1 MRWLDG
7 ITDSKDMSLGK
18 LWGLV
23 MDREA
28 WRAAIHGVA
37 KSQTRLSDWTE
48 LRAECV
54 KKNRVFRL
62 ALVPLPLQ
70 KGVGDFSPMFTVK
83 TWLSSWVYKRVD
95 RPPFSVAGAPG
106 VFSPQTLSHWD
117 SDNSPMTVGFPT
129 PVLVPSEVPALRF
142 LLWLS
147 CDCLSLQV
155 WGQQFSLWPHF
166 SYGYKRSY
174 RFSVCSAF
182 YMLLRWSD
190 HFQAPYI
197 LDQILE
203 VALVKSDGLALYTSE
218 AIYQTA
224 KSWCW

>member
-1 MRWLDG
+1 MQPVQPKGNQSWVFNWRTDAEAETILWPPDVKNWLIWKDPAAGKDWRQKKGWQRMRWLDN
-7 ITDSKDMSLGK
+7 SMDMSLSK
-18 LWGLV
+18 LQELV

-28 WRAAIHGVA
+28 WCAAVHGIA
-37 KSQTRLSDWTE
+37 KSRTQLNDWTE
-48 LRAECV
+48 LRAECF

-142 LLWLS
+142 LLW
-147 CDCLSLQV
+147 
-155 WGQQFSLWPHF
+155 
-166 SYGYKRSY
+166 
-174 RFSVCSAF
+174 
-182 YMLLRWSD
+182 
-190 HFQAPYI
+190 
-197 LDQILE
+197 
-203 VALVKSDGLALYTSE
+203 
-218 AIYQTA
+218 
-224 KSWCW
+224 